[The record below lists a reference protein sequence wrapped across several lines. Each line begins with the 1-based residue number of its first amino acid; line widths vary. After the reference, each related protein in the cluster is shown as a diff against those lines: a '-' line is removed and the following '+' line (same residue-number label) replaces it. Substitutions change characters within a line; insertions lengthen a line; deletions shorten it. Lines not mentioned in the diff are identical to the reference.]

1 MGGKDNAIR
10 AGVRGESAQGVTV
23 NVPYQMQGHSSGL
36 WFTMVLCHACNAG
49 ASEGSCTVQGKQMQA
64 LARCSGP
71 DGQALL
77 GRLASIVSPM
87 RETVWAQELAGHP
100 DKALVDELLR
110 GIKSGFRVGYDKS
123 LAPLKAHHRN
133 MQLATEHR
141 EVVTKYL
148 TAEIEAGR
156 VVLVGTAEALGIHCS
171 PFGVIP
177 KKSKP
182 GKFRLILN
190 LSAPEGASVN
200 DGISKELATLSYVS
214 LDQVADSAA
223 RLGRGLL
230 LAKMDIKQAYRQVL
244 VHPQDRRLLGMLWED
259 NVYVDTTLPFGLRS
273 APLVFTAVVDAAQWV
288 MKKQGIS
295 QVFHY
300 VDDFITLGANATE
313 CSRNNTIM
321 HEVCSKLGLPAEPRR
336 TRALLRA

>member
-1 MGGKDNAIR
+1 
-10 AGVRGESAQGVTV
+10 
-23 NVPYQMQGHSSGL
+23 
-36 WFTMVLCHACNAG
+36 
-49 ASEGSCTVQGKQMQA
+49 MQA

-87 RETVWAQELAGHP
+87 RETIWAQELAGHP

-133 MQLATEHR
+133 MQSATEHR

-156 VVLVGTAEALGIHCS
+156 VVLVGTTSQAEALGIHCS

-182 GKFRLILN
+182 DKFRLILN

-214 LDQVADSAA
+214 LDQVADTAA

-230 LAKMDIKQAYRQVL
+230 LAKMDIKQAYRQVS
-244 VHPQDRRLLGMLWED
+244 VH
-259 NVYVDTTLPFGLRS
+259 
-273 APLVFTAVVDAAQWV
+273 
-288 MKKQGIS
+288 S

-300 VDDFITLGANATE
+300 VDDFITLGASATE

-321 HEVCSKLGLPAEPRR
+321 HEVCSKLGLPAEPEKDEGPATSLTFLGIVIDTVAMELRLPQEK
-336 TRALLRA
+336 LLRMLAELAGWRGR